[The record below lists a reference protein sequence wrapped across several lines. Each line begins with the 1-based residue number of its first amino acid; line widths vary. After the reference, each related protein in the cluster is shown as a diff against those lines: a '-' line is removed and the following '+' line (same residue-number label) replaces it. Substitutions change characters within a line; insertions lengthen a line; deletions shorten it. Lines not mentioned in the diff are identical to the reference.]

1 MTRFMGCLLLFSLT
15 GFCFSLEVLADEAT
29 HPNNMIPLPA
39 EITWQEGKLPLNASF
54 RLTITG
60 INEPRVEAG
69 AKRFT
74 DRIAKRTG
82 NLTGST
88 DGPTLTIECKAKGL
102 SIQSVREDE
111 SYDLTV
117 TPKGVSF
124 SAANPLG
131 TLHGLETLLQLV
143 EKGDQGY
150 SIPCVA
156 IHDKPRFPWRGLLID
171 VCRHWM
177 PVEVIKRNLDGLA
190 EAKMNVFHWHLS
202 ENQGFR
208 VESKLYPKLQEMG
221 SDGNFYTQEQ
231 IKEIIVYARDR
242 GIRGVPEFDI
252 PGHTTA
258 WFVGYPGLAAAPGP
272 YEIER
277 KFGVFDPAM
286 DPSKDEVYKFLDGFI
301 GEMAGLFP
309 DEYFHIGGDEVNG
322 KQWNQNPEIQRF
334 MARQGLKTNED
345 LQAYFNQRLE
355 KILAKHHK
363 KMMGWDEVLSPDIPK
378 DILVQSWR
386 GAEGLADAAKKGY
399 DTILSN
405 GYYLDLA
412 LPASVHYAVDPI
424 PAKNDLTPAQ
434 KSHILGGEACMWS
447 EFVRPETVDSRIW
460 PRTLAVAERLWSP
473 LSVQDLDD
481 LYRRMEAESPHLE
494 ELGLTH
500 RSNYLPMLK
509 RLSGDLDVKPLKI
522 LADVVEPLKHYQR
535 HRWGAYNSDY
545 PLDRLADA
553 ARPESDTARS
563 FRNSVDSYLKKVP
576 SFGDFGDLIAPLES
590 WKENHKALEPLL
602 QKSDLLVDVLPQSQD
617 LSSAAQV
624 GLEAIHYLKTS
635 QQAPAS
641 WQEKV
646 KQILDRAQEYHAEVQ
661 IAVIPAIRKLVLA
674 AGQLDKLKGMSVTDW
689 NKSLDDQVE
698 SSKPKDW

>member
-1 MTRFMGCLLLFSLT
+1 M
-15 GFCFSLEVLADEAT
+15 
-29 HPNNMIPLPA
+29 
-39 EITWQEGKLPLNASF
+39 
-54 RLTITG
+54 
-60 INEPRVEAG
+60 
-69 AKRFT
+69 
-74 DRIAKRTG
+74 
-82 NLTGST
+82 
-88 DGPTLTIECKAKGL
+88 
-102 SIQSVREDE
+102 
-111 SYDLTV
+111 
-117 TPKGVSF
+117 
-124 SAANPLG
+124 
-131 TLHGLETLLQLV
+131 ETLLQLV
-143 EKGDQGY
+143 ERGDQGY
-150 SIPCVA
+150 SIPCVT
-156 IHDKPRFPWRGLLID
+156 IHDKPRFAWRGLLID

-208 VESKLYPKLQEMG
+208 VESKLYPKLQKMG

-231 IKEIIVYARDR
+231 IQDIVAYARDR
-242 GIRGVPEFDI
+242 GIRVVPEFDI

-258 WFVGYPGLAAAPGP
+258 WFVGYPELAAAPGP
-272 YEIER
+272 YQIER

-286 DPSKDEVYKFLDGFI
+286 DPSQEGVYKFLDGFI

-345 LQAYFNQRLE
+345 LQAYFNRRLE

-363 KMMGWDEVLSPDIPK
+363 KMMGWDEVLNPDLPK

-386 GAEGLADAAKKGY
+386 GADGLADAAKKGY
-399 DTILSN
+399 NTILSN
-405 GYYLDLA
+405 GYYLDLS
-412 LPASVHYAVDPI
+412 LPASIHYTADPL
-424 PAKNDLTPAQ
+424 PAKSDLTPDQRA
-434 KSHILGGEACMWS
+434 HVLGGEACMWS
-447 EFVRPETVDSRIW
+447 EFVSPETVDSRIW

-481 LYRRMEAESPHLE
+481 LYRRMETGSLHLE

-509 RLSGDLDVKPLKI
+509 RLAGESDVRPLRI

-553 ARPESDTARS
+553 ARPESDSARL
-563 FRNSVDSYLKKVP
+563 FRKSVDSYLKKAPWAEATSRSPALGVP
-576 SFGDFGDLIAPLES
+576 GQVEKVPAPVFDDFKDLIAPLES
-590 WKENHKALEPLL
+590 WKENHQALKPLL
-602 QKSDLLVDVLPQSQD
+602 EKSDLLVDVLPQSQD

-624 GLEAIHYLKTS
+624 GLEAIHYLKTG

-641 WQEKV
+641 WQEKAGQV
-646 KQILDRAQEYHAEVQ
+646 LDRAQEYHAEVQ
-661 IAVIPAIRKLVLA
+661 IAVIPAIRKLALV
-674 AGQLDKLKGMSVTDW
+674 AGQLDKLKGTSVTNC

-698 SSKPKDW
+698 ASKPKEWD